1 MRRIVNPKNNR
12 KAPMISQAT
21 YDVVV
26 ANAEVL
32 NSAIVYSR
40 DFNYN

>member
-1 MRRIVNPKNNR
+1 
-12 KAPMISQAT
+12 MISQAT
-21 YDVVV
+21 YDVVM